1 MGWKDIQ
8 ISLLRYI
15 DLWIRGGVGWVW
27 RFSWTGGN
35 VKDPIALIDAILD
48 VYDRRDL
55 QPLPDGTTFCNLAV
69 DSIAKAV
76 GYTQLG
82 SKTADQIVA
91 FLQESSDWS
100 EIPMVKAQD
109 MANQGSLLIAG
120 LDSTGLD
127 QAHGH
132 VCVIRPGKIV
142 YSGKW
147 GATPRCVNIGAENF
161 IARAKKGPLTNQPA
175 GLNEAF
181 QPLPKIWVL
190 RSTL

>member
-1 MGWKDIQ
+1 MRKMWEYISEFNASWSWYGWFGF
-8 ISLLRYI
+8 L
-15 DLWIRGGVGWVW
+15 GGH
-27 RFSWTGGN
+27 

-69 DSIAKAV
+69 DAIAKAM
-76 GYTQLG
+76 GYSQLG

-91 FLQESSDWS
+91 FLEQSDEWS
-100 EIPMVKAQD
+100 DVPMPKAQE

-120 LDSTGLD
+120 LASTALQ

-142 YSGKW
+142 FSGKW
-147 GATPRCVNIGAENF
+147 GATPRCLNIGAENF
-161 IARAKKGPLTNQPA
+161 IARARRGPLTNQPA

-181 QPLPKIWVL
+181 QPPPKIFVL